1 MQSYMKIQARRT
13 GKNNIRRYDS
23 GLSEKFYRFLQKHS
37 FTSRVFKT
45 CLRTRRAGLTFNNQ
59 FFLMALPS
67 LLLIESLR
75 TTAERLRDGAR
86 YTWGRHGHC
95 NCGNL
100 AQTLTGFSA
109 AEIEQ
114 YNLSGAGEWTELAQ
128 DYCEVSRAPE
138 ALVLHKLMDAGL
150 TPADVR
156 HLEYLS
162 DKAVLQHLPGG
173 FRWLERNRREDVIL
187 YFETLADLLEQKLLD
202 AALRAALAEAPEK
215 PAIAC

>member
-1 MQSYMKIQARRT
+1 
-13 GKNNIRRYDS
+13 
-23 GLSEKFYRFLQKHS
+23 
-37 FTSRVFKT
+37 
-45 CLRTRRAGLTFNNQ
+45 
-59 FFLMALPS
+59 MALPS
-67 LLLIESLR
+67 SLLIESLR

-109 AEIEQ
+109 AEIEG

-156 HLEYLS
+156 NLEYLS
-162 DKAVLQHLPGG
+162 DKTVLQHLPGG

-202 AALRAALAEAPEK
+202 AAVREALTEGLPKTHALFVHADR
-215 PAIAC
+215 ITRIF

>member
-1 MQSYMKIQARRT
+1 VAHYWR
-13 GKNNIRRYDS
+13 
-23 GLSEKFYRFLQKHS
+23 LSEKFYRFLQKHS
-37 FTSRVFKT
+37 FTSRVLKYEFEALT
-45 CLRTRRAGLTFNNQ
+45 AGVIFTNQ

-67 LLLIESLR
+67 PLLIESLR

-109 AEIEQ
+109 AEIER

-150 TPADVR
+150 TPADV
-156 HLEYLS
+156 HNLEYLS
-162 DKAVLQHLPGG
+162 DKTVLRHLPGG

-202 AALRAALAEAPEK
+202 DAVREALAEGLRKKHFAASGSEIK
-215 PAIAC
+215 